1 MVRAGGFPANQDDND
16 LHSDAG
22 CGRGANRET
31 TVDVER
37 RIDSL
42 IVWGAVAAV
51 STLVAAAV
59 ALVRALVEGGFGIA
73 RHIRLFRYCASCRQ
87 THRLVLSVRP
97 AKVKKR

>member
-59 ALVRALVEGGFGIA
+59 ALVRALVEGGFGIVSA
-73 RHIRLFRYCASCRQ
+73 DS
-87 THRLVLSVRP
+87 
-97 AKVKKR
+97 